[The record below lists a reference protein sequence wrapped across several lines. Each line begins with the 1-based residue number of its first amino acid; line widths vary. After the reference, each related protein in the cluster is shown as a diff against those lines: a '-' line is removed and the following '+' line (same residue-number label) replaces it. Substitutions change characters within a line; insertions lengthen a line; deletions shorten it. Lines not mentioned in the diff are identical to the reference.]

1 MTKNDDKKIWE
12 SRWSLFSR
20 EENAEDHGATGCPE
34 IEKLIASA
42 HEEEAEG
49 REEISVDDEPQGF
62 EDIEAHTPL

>member
-1 MTKNDDKKIWE
+1 MTKNDDIKIWE
-12 SRWSLFSR
+12 SRWSFPR
-20 EENAEDHGATGCPE
+20 EESAEDVGGAGCPE
-34 IEKLIASA
+34 IERLIASA